1 MRSSRPIPPP
11 DAFLTLRRR
20 DLSRRLRRSARLWR
34 LTLRNAVRYVWH
46 RIAGRRGGDIRRAQ
60 LDERFAVRT
69 AQDVAKEL
77 GQMRGVIMKAGQM
90 ASVLAEGLPDEARA
104 ALATLQADAPPM
116 APSLAAE
123 VVRRELGAAPER
135 CFLDWQPVPVA
146 AASIGQVHRAVTTQG
161 DVVAV
166 KVQYPGAA
174 DAITADLDNAD
185 ALYRLVSMFALKGL
199 DSRALVNEL
208 RERMGDELD
217 YRREAQHQ
225 RWFADQFQGHPALR
239 IPAVFDQWS
248 TAKVLTT
255 EWVDGWNFEQ
265 LLRHGSPEV
274 RQRAGEAMWRFAQ
287 HSLHRLGRFNGD
299 PHPGNF
305 RFHHDG
311 TVTCL
316 DFGMVKQYAPGEW
329 ERLRPCLD
337 GIIVDRDPGAL
348 VTAMADV
355 GFLEGAHD
363 LDPQAVYDYV
373 SAPYRPYLT
382 DEFTFAPGF
391 LKQAMGDIVDVRGPH
406 RDVMARLNLPASF
419 VVLNRVVWGVSGVL
433 SRLHA
438 HGPWRAMLMEYLRPE
453 TPPAT
458 AMGAAEMTW
467 WRGRGTTSVR

>member
-1 MRSSRPIPPP
+1 V
-11 DAFLTLRRR
+11 
-20 DLSRRLRRSARLWR
+20 RRSARLWR
-34 LTLRNAVRYVWH
+34 LTLRNAIRYAWH
-46 RIAGRRGGDIRRAQ
+46 RVAGRRGDELRRHQ
-60 LDERFAVRT
+60 LDQRFAVRT
-69 AQDVAKEL
+69 AQDVAREL

-90 ASVLAEGLPDEARA
+90 ASVLAEGLPEEARA

-123 VVRRELGAAPER
+123 VVARELGEQPER
-135 CFLDWQPVPVA
+135 CFLDWQPIPVA
-146 AASIGQVHRAVTTQG
+146 AASIGQVHRAVTDDG
-161 DVVAV
+161 AVVAV

-174 DAITADLDNAD
+174 EAITADLDNAD

-208 RERMGDELD
+208 RDRMGDELD
-217 YRREAQHQ
+217 YRREAEQQ
-225 RWFADQFQGHPALR
+225 RWFAHAFHGHPALR
-239 IPAVFDQWS
+239 IPAVIDRWS
-248 TAKVLTT
+248 TGKVLTT
-255 EWVDGWNFEQ
+255 EWVDGWNFDE
-265 LLRHGSPEV
+265 LVRHGSPGAC
-274 RQRAGEAMWRFAQ
+274 QRASEAMWRFAQ

-305 RFHHDG
+305 RFDHDG

-337 GIIVDRDPGAL
+337 GIIVDRDPDAL
-348 VTAMADV
+348 VAAMLEV
-355 GFLEGAHD
+355 GFLERAHG
-363 LDPQAVYDYV
+363 LDAQAVYDYV

-391 LKQAMGDIVDVRGPH
+391 LKQAMGTIVDVRGPH

-438 HGPWRAMLMEYLRPE
+438 HGPWRAMIMEYLKPDA
-453 TPPAT
+453 PPAT
-458 AMGAAEMTW
+458 EMGAGEMAW
-467 WRGRGTTSVR
+467 WRGRSTTSVR

>member
-1 MRSSRPIPPP
+1 M
-11 DAFLTLRRR
+11 LHR
-20 DLSRRLRRSARLWR
+20 DLTRRLRRSARLWR
-34 LTLRNAVRYVWH
+34 LTLRNALRYLRH
-46 RIAGRRGGDIRRAQ
+46 RLMGRGADEERRAR
-60 LDERFAVRT
+60 LDEQFAVRT
-69 AQDVAKEL
+69 AQDVAREV

-104 ALATLQADAPPM
+104 ALSTLQADAPPM

-123 VVRRELGAAPER
+123 VVQRELGRPPEQ

-146 AASIGQVHRAVTTQG
+146 AASIGQVHRAVTSEG

-174 DAITADLDNAD
+174 EAITADLANAD

-199 DSRALVNEL
+199 DSRALVQEL

-217 YRREAQHQ
+217 YRREAAQQ
-225 RWFADQFQGHPALR
+225 RWFAQAFAGHPALR
-239 IPAVFDQWS
+239 VPRVVDRWS
-248 TAKVLTT
+248 TGKVLTT
-255 EWVDGWNFEQ
+255 EWVDGWTFDE
-265 LLRHGSPEV
+265 LLRRGSPAV
-274 RQRAGEAMWRFAQ
+274 HQHAGEAMWRFAQ
-287 HSLHRLGRFNGD
+287 HSLHRLERFNGD

-305 RFHHDG
+305 RFHPDG

-337 GIIVDRDPGAL
+337 GIIIDRDPEAL
-348 VTAMADV
+348 VSAMLEV
-355 GFLEGAHD
+355 GFLERSSG

-373 SAPYRPYLT
+373 SAPYRPYLS

-391 LKQAMGDIVDVRGPH
+391 LRQAMGDIVDVRGPH
-406 RDVMARLNLPASF
+406 RDVMTRLNLPASF

-433 SRLHA
+433 SQLRA
-438 HGPWRAMLMEYLRPE
+438 HGPWRAMLLEYLLDDA
-453 TPPAT
+453 PAAT
-458 AMGAAEMTW
+458 EMGAAEMAW
-467 WRGRGTTSVR
+467 WRGRSAASVR

>member
-1 MRSSRPIPPP
+1 
-11 DAFLTLRRR
+11 
-20 DLSRRLRRSARLWR
+20 
-34 LTLRNAVRYVWH
+34 LTLRNGVRYVRH
-46 RIAGRRGGDIRRAQ
+46 RLLGRRGDEARRAQ
-60 LDERFAVRT
+60 LDEQFAVRT
-69 AQDVAKEL
+69 AQDVAREL

-90 ASVLAEGLPDEARA
+90 ASVLAEGLPEEARA

-116 APSLAAE
+116 SPSLAAE
-123 VVRRELGAAPER
+123 VVRRELGNDPER
-135 CFLDWQPVPVA
+135 CFLDWHPTPVA
-146 AASIGQVHRAVTTQG
+146 AASIGQVHRAVTADG

-174 DAITADLDNAD
+174 EAITADLANAD

-199 DSRALVNEL
+199 DSRALVQEL

-217 YRREAQHQ
+217 YRREAEQQ
-225 RWFADQFQGHPALR
+225 RWFAEAFAGHPALR
-239 IPAVFDQWS
+239 VPQVIDRWS

-255 EWVDGWNFEQ
+255 EWVDGWNFDE
-265 LLRHGSPEV
+265 LVRHGSPAV

-287 HSLHRLGRFNGD
+287 HSLHRLRRFNGD

-305 RFHHDG
+305 RFHTDG

-337 GIIVDRDPGAL
+337 GIIVDRDPESL
-348 VTAMADV
+348 VSAMVDV
-355 GFLEGAHD
+355 GFLERGDD

-373 SAPYRPYLT
+373 SAPYRPYLSN
-382 DEFTFAPGF
+382 EFTFAPGF
-391 LKQAMGDIVDVRGPH
+391 LREAMGDIVDVRGPH
-406 RDVMARLNLPASF
+406 REVMTRLNLPASF

-438 HGPWRAMLMEYLRPE
+438 HGPWRAMLLEYL
-453 TPPAT
+453 TPGAAPAT
-458 AMGAAEMTW
+458 EMGAAEMSW
-467 WRGRGTTSVR
+467 WEGRREVSVR